1 MLTNKLT
8 GIPVSEEQEKKL
20 PDPGEES
27 AELAELERLSKE
39 DIASRL
45 AWLQLKELRRVLTN
59 CENYTE
65 RSLERTQELMSS
77 ARMLNE
83 DSERQTEAT
92 IETLN
97 QRIESLQTSN
107 DLLKAELNR
116 TLEVYHKDLAA
127 SVAETFDDYCR
138 RIVEQHTG
146 VAVKRGNELIDRI
159 EAYNELIRKQRKTN
173 VFKSIMRIAAF
184 LMIAAML
191 VITIIK

>member
-97 QRIESLQTSN
+97 PRIWRLRWQ
-107 DLLKAELNR
+107 
-116 TLEVYHKDLAA
+116 
-127 SVAETFDDYCR
+127 
-138 RIVEQHTG
+138 
-146 VAVKRGNELIDRI
+146 KRL
-159 EAYNELIRKQRKTN
+159 
-173 VFKSIMRIAAF
+173 
-184 LMIAAML
+184 
-191 VITIIK
+191 TIIAGV

>member
-20 PDPGEES
+20 PEPGEES

-77 ARMLNE
+77 ARILNE